1 MANQLQENVPA
12 GPDKLSKDS
21 LGVFGVVFLV
31 LAAVAPLTGIIVITA
46 LGLALGN
53 GAGMVGSFIIV
64 TAILL
69 LFGVGYAQMS
79 KLLVS
84 AGGFYAVVLK
94 GLGKPAAL
102 VAALVAML
110 GYNCFVA
117 GAIGTI
123 GFFTQTV
130 IAQLT
135 GLNVHWFIWA
145 LVAVAAA
152 FLLSRQGIDFSAKV
166 LGVGLILEV
175 SILVIFD
182 IAVLLRD
189 GYTFDVFNPGVVF
202 SGAAG
207 IGFLFAANA
216 FVGVEATGLFSEE
229 ARNPRRTIPRATY
242 TAIGFI
248 GVLAAVT
255 TWAIVSALGTAQ
267 AQGIAAEHLVAGDLV
282 FFLSSE
288 YLGEGLTT
296 LMMILLLVSLFA
308 ALMAL
313 HNSATRYIYSLGRA
327 RILTPRLS
335 RTRANGVPQRASMAQ
350 FAVGLVVAGLFALFS
365 LEPLT
370 SLIPSMTG
378 FGTLGILT
386 LQLVATLAI
395 VVHFRRMRDRRLWS
409 TFLAPGIGLVG
420 LGVVVVLAISNFSVL
435 AGSDAPVITML
446 PWLLAAAVVGG
457 LLLARHLRRNKP
469 EIFAGL
475 GQDLERLPLASGDS
489 EGSGSPEE
497 PSFSTTRP

>member
-1 MANQLQENVPA
+1 MANQLQEHLPA

-64 TAILL
+64 IAILL

-135 GLNVHWFIWA
+135 GLDVHWFIWS
-145 LVAVAAA
+145 LLAVAAA

-166 LGVGLILEV
+166 LGIGLILEV

-182 IAVLLRD
+182 VAVLLRD
-189 GYTFDVFNPGVVF
+189 GYTLDVFSPGIVF

-248 GVLAAVT
+248 GLLAVAT
-255 TWAIVSALGTAQ
+255 TWAIVSALGAAD
-267 AQGIAAEHLVAGDLV
+267 AQGIAAEHLAAGDLV

-313 HNSATRYIYSLGRA
+313 HNSATRYIYSLART

-335 RTRANGVPQRASMAQ
+335 RTRPNGVPQRASMAQ
-350 FAVGLVVAGLFALFS
+350 LALGLVVAGLFAVFG

-395 VVHFRRMRDRRLWS
+395 VVHFRRIRDRRWWS
-409 TFLAPGIGLVG
+409 TLLAPGIGLLG

-446 PWLLAAAVVGG
+446 PWLLAVAVVGG
-457 LLLARHLRRNKP
+457 LLLAQHLRRNKP
-469 EIFAGL
+469 EIYEGL
-475 GQDLERLPLASGDS
+475 GQDLERLPLENDGAG
-489 EGSGSPEE
+489 ESPEE

>member
-1 MANQLQENVPA
+1 MADQLQEHVPA

-69 LFGVGYAQMS
+69 LFGVGYAQMA

-84 AGGFYAVVLK
+84 AGGFYAIVLK

-123 GFFTQTV
+123 GFFTQAV

-135 GLNVHWFIWA
+135 GLDVHWFVWS

-175 SILVIFD
+175 SILIIFD
-182 IAVLLRD
+182 IAVLFRD
-189 GYTFDVFNPGVVF
+189 GYTFDVFSPGVVF

-248 GVLAAVT
+248 GF
-255 TWAIVSALGTAQ
+255 LGC
-267 AQGIAAEHLVAGDLV
+267 GDHMGDGERAGNCR
-282 FFLSSE
+282 SPR
-288 YLGEGLTT
+288 
-296 LMMILLLVSLFA
+296 
-308 ALMAL
+308 
-313 HNSATRYIYSLGRA
+313 HRGRA
-327 RILTPRLS
+327 PGRRRS
-335 RTRANGVPQRASMAQ
+335 RV
-350 FAVGLVVAGLFALFS
+350 
-365 LEPLT
+365 
-370 SLIPSMTG
+370 
-378 FGTLGILT
+378 
-386 LQLVATLAI
+386 
-395 VVHFRRMRDRRLWS
+395 
-409 TFLAPGIGLVG
+409 
-420 LGVVVVLAISNFSVL
+420 
-435 AGSDAPVITML
+435 
-446 PWLLAAAVVGG
+446 
-457 LLLARHLRRNKP
+457 
-469 EIFAGL
+469 
-475 GQDLERLPLASGDS
+475 LPLKRVSRRRAYDAYDDPAAG
-489 EGSGSPEE
+489 E
-497 PSFSTTRP
+497 PVRRADGPA

>member
-1 MANQLQENVPA
+1 MADQLQEHVPA

-69 LFGVGYAQMS
+69 LFGVGYAQMA

-84 AGGFYAVVLK
+84 AGGFYAIVLK

-123 GFFTQTV
+123 GFFTQAV

-135 GLNVHWFIWA
+135 GLDVHWFVWS

-175 SILVIFD
+175 SILIIFD
-182 IAVLLRD
+182 IAVLFRD
-189 GYTFDVFNPGVVF
+189 GYTFDVFSPGVVF

-248 GVLAAVT
+248 GFLAAVT
-255 TWAIVSALGTAQ
+255 TWAMVSALGTAE
-267 AQGIAAEHLVAGDLV
+267 AQGTAAEHLAAGDLV

-327 RILTPRLS
+327 RILTPWLS
-335 RTRANGVPQRASMAQ
+335 RTRPNGVPERASMAQ
-350 FAVGLVVAGLFALFS
+350 FALGLVVAGLFAVFGLD
-365 LEPLT
+365 PLT

-386 LQLVATLAI
+386 LQVVATLAI
-395 VVHFRRMRDRRLWS
+395 VVHFRRIHDRRFWS
-409 TFLAPGIGLVG
+409 TLLAPGMGLVG
-420 LGVVVVLAISNFSVL
+420 LGAVVVLAISNFSVL
-435 AGSDAPVITML
+435 AGSDAPIITML
-446 PWLLAAAVVGG
+446 PWLLAVAVVGG
-457 LLLARHLRRNKP
+457 LLLAWHLRNNKP

-475 GQDLERLPLASGDS
+475 GQDLERLPLENGDAK
-489 EGSGSPEE
+489 ESPDE
-497 PSFSTTRP
+497 PSFSTARP

>member
-1 MANQLQENVPA
+1 MANQVQEHVPS

-69 LFGVGYAQMS
+69 LFGVGYAQMA

-84 AGGFYAVVLK
+84 AGGFYAIVLK

-123 GFFTQTV
+123 GFFTQAV
-130 IAQLT
+130 LAQLT
-135 GLNVHWFIWA
+135 GLDVHWFVWS

-175 SILVIFD
+175 SILIIFD
-182 IAVLLRD
+182 IVVLFRD
-189 GYTFDVFNPGVVF
+189 GYTFEVFSPGVVF

-248 GVLAAVT
+248 GFLAAVT
-255 TWAIVSALGTAQ
+255 TWAMVSALGTAE
-267 AQGIAAEHLVAGDLV
+267 AQGTAAEHLAAGDLV

-335 RTRANGVPQRASMAQ
+335 RTRPNGVPERASMAQ
-350 FAVGLVVAGLFALFS
+350 FALGLVVAGLFAVFGLD
-365 LEPLT
+365 PLT

-395 VVHFRRMRDRRLWS
+395 VVHFRRIHDRRFWS
-409 TFLAPGIGLVG
+409 TLLAPGMGLVG
-420 LGVVVVLAISNFSVL
+420 LGAVVVLAISNFSVL
-435 AGSDAPVITML
+435 AGSDAPIITML
-446 PWLLAAAVVGG
+446 PWLLAVAVVGG
-457 LLLARHLRRNKP
+457 LLLAWHLRNNKP

-475 GQDLERLPLASGDS
+475 GQDLERLPLENGDAK
-489 EGSGSPEE
+489 ESPDE
-497 PSFSTTRP
+497 PSFSTARP